1 MTDDRYPLLHI
12 ADFNNYL
19 ANTTIF
25 SKIELMRG
33 YHHIPVSRA
42 SIPKTAII
50 TPFGLWEF
58 KRMPFSLKN
67 AAQAF
72 QRLKD
77 SIMRDMCD
85 MRDIGYPSNA

>member
-12 ADFNNYL
+12 AGFNNYL

-25 SKIELMRG
+25 SKIDLMRG